1 MSTYVR
7 PIRHQEAVI
16 MAPTDLQARYSER
29 LNLLPPTLITAT
41 WASGSISVGDFS
53 RMIVFLDV
61 TALTGISPSLTI
73 KIDALDPVSGK
84 WVEVDSGPN
93 ITATGTYAL
102 KHEIYEDAARVRV
115 VVAGTGV
122 SATIS
127 VGVVLKV

>member
-29 LNLLPPTLITAT
+29 LTLLSPSFITAT
-41 WASGSISVGDFS
+41 WTSGSIPVGDYG

-61 TALTGISPSLTI
+61 TALSGTSPSLTL

-84 WVEVDSGPN
+84 WVEVESGSS
-93 ITATGTYAL
+93 ITAPGTYML

-115 VVAGTGV
+115 VVSGTGV

-127 VGVVLKV
+127 VGAVFKV

>member
-1 MSTYVR
+1 
-7 PIRHQEAVI
+7 

-29 LNLLPPTLITAT
+29 LTLLSPTLITSD
-41 WASGSISVGDFS
+41 WASGSIPVGNYS

-61 TALTGISPSLTI
+61 TALSGTGPSLTL

-84 WVEVDSGPN
+84 WVEVETGPN

-122 SATIS
+122 SARIS

>member
-7 PIRHQEAVI
+7 PIRHEEALI
-16 MAPTDLQARYSER
+16 MTPADLQARYSYR
-29 LNLLPPTLITAT
+29 LTLLAPSLITAT
-41 WASGSISVGDFS
+41 WTSGSIPVGDYS

-61 TALTGISPSLTI
+61 TALSGTSPSLTP
-73 KIDALDPVSGK
+73 KVDALDPVSGK
-84 WVEVDSGPN
+84 WVEVESGPN

>member
-1 MSTYVR
+1 
-7 PIRHQEAVI
+7 

-29 LNLLPPTLITAT
+29 LTLLPSSLITAT
-41 WASGSISVGDFS
+41 WTSGSIPVGDYS

-61 TALTGISPSLTI
+61 TALSGTSPSLTL

-84 WVEVDSGPN
+84 WVEVETSPA
-93 ITATGTYAL
+93 ITAVGTYAL

-127 VGVVLKV
+127 VGAVLKV